1 MITAG
6 LYIHIPFCVKKCAYC
21 NFYSVAYSPEF
32 AQQYISELIK
42 EISSYAKEKKIAVD
56 TIYLGGGTPA
66 ILSLDLLERLI
77 KTVYRT
83 FDCQVKE
90 FTIEVNPCSAQD
102 IKHYKSLGIN
112 RISMGVQSLDDKIL
126 KMLGRRHDKS
136 QALTALE
143 NANKYF
149 DNVSAD
155 FIIGVSGKRDLEK
168 ELNSICDFVKHVSG
182 YILKLEKGTELY
194 QKYLNKSFILPDDD
208 QTADQYHL
216 MYECLRSK
224 GFERYEISNFAKE
237 GYQSEHNLKYWRMK
251 EYIGAG
257 VSAHSYFGG
266 KRYYNEDSLAKYLQ
280 GRHKGNNAQIN
291 EPLDALFET
300 IMLGLRVAEG
310 INIDKINRLFRIDF
324 EKKYEKVLRRIK
336 PYMDINSE
344 GNIRIKDE
352 YMLLQNS
359 IVLEFMN

>member
-1 MITAG
+1 M
-6 LYIHIPFCVKKCAYC
+6 P
-21 NFYSVAYSPEF
+21 
-32 AQQYISELIK
+32 
-42 EISSYAKEKKIAVD
+42 SSIFRIDKGNQLLREREKIAVD

-102 IKHYKSLGIN
+102 IKHYKYLGIN

-194 QKYLNKSFILPDDD
+194 QKYLNKSFIYFARRRPN
-208 QTADQYHL
+208 
-216 MYECLRSK
+216 R
-224 GFERYEISNFAKE
+224 RPISFN
-237 GYQSEHNLKYWRMK
+237 
-251 EYIGAG
+251 
-257 VSAHSYFGG
+257 V
-266 KRYYNEDSLAKYLQ
+266 
-280 GRHKGNNAQIN
+280 
-291 EPLDALFET
+291 
-300 IMLGLRVAEG
+300 
-310 INIDKINRLFRIDF
+310 
-324 EKKYEKVLRRIK
+324 
-336 PYMDINSE
+336 
-344 GNIRIKDE
+344 
-352 YMLLQNS
+352 
-359 IVLEFMN
+359 